1 MGIKRWLHATI
12 GSLLGV
18 RMFWCR
24 CDPCSLTWSSPG
36 PVSEA
41 LTSLRRHGVD
51 YHGGVD
57 LTD

>member
-1 MGIKRWLHATI
+1 MGIKRWLHAKI
-12 GSLLGV
+12 GTATLGLFF
-18 RMFWCR
+18 RCGCDSCR
-24 CDPCSLTWSSPG
+24 VHWSVWG
-36 PVSEA
+36 TVADA